1 FRASRTR
8 GHDRRTRDR
17 ARPARQ
23 RQGRHA
29 GLSELQPKGV
39 LGGRHAARPVAG
51 GVGDPRGPPSGA
63 CRRQVLDGIGDAAA
77 LTGAAGGRPLAAA
90 VTANV
95 FYRKK
100 FWKKNGERCAFQ
112 GLGRGRGRR
121 AGFCSEVGLASLES
135 EVRCPA
141 AGFAGFASGASGAGA
156 AAGSAADGWTLSA
169 LPRGQLKS
177 SARPPG
183 AATGSPLGSP
193 RGTVASTA
201 GAARPPPTSSSGPLC
216 MAVSG
221 TTGPANGRCA
231 GPPGLAFGA
240 CGPGSTGTGSATGM
254 PRLVMLRWISRST

>member
-1 FRASRTR
+1 GIARDGFRASRTR

-63 CRRQVLDGIGDAAA
+63 CRRQVLDGIDDAAA
-77 LTGAAGGRPLAAA
+77 LTGAAGVRPLAAA

-141 AGFAGFASGASGAGA
+141 AGFAGFASGASGAVAVTDEAARSA
-156 AAGSAADGWTLSA
+156 AAGWALSA

-177 SARPPG
+177 SARPVG
-183 AATGSPLGSP
+183 AATGSPLVST
-193 RGTVASTA
+193 RETVASTA
-201 GAARPPPTSSSGPLC
+201 GAARPPPTRSSGAVC

-221 TTGPANGRCA
+221 TTAPANGRCA
-231 GPPGLAFGA
+231 GPAALAVRRCRA
-240 CGPGSTGTGSATGM
+240 
-254 PRLVMLRWISRST
+254 